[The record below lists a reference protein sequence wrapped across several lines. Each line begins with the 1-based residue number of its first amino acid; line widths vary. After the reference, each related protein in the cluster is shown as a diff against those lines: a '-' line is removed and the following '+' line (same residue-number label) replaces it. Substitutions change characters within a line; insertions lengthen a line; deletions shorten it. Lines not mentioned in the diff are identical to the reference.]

1 MSHPP
6 PLHDGTTGGLTA
18 TVRGR
23 GRRAGARPAHGNR
36 ISHLSPGATTG
47 GVHGPDRYDFA
58 PGRSGPDPH
67 LHRTTAEAFFVLS
80 GGIHG
85 FRNES
90 GEEASML
97 THVAPGAAREECL
110 EGPARIAAG
119 GTLAEAE
126 RAAFMEHHD
135 HHGV

>member
-1 MSHPP
+1 MSYPP

-58 PGRSGPDPH
+58 PGRRGRDPH
-67 LHRTTAEAFFVLS
+67 LHRTVAEAFFVLS

-97 THVAPGAAREECL
+97 IHFAPGAPREEYF
-110 EGPARIAAG
+110 EGLARIAAG
-119 GTLAEAE
+119 ETLTDAE

-135 HHGV
+135 NHWV